1 MSSVF
6 YRFCGQLG
14 LNDNNKYIVKDYVA
28 GEPTMMMVRLVTK
41 TKTSSTYN
49 YLFKMAIAALPSGN
63 LIFYWLFWILQ
74 LCTIHELYT

>member
-14 LNDNNKYIVKDYVA
+14 LNENNKYIVKDYVV
-28 GEPTMMMVRLVTK
+28 GEPTMMMVRLVPK
-41 TKTSSTYN
+41 AKTSSTYTN
-49 YLFKMAIAALPSGN
+49 LFKMAIAALLSGN

-74 LCTIHELYT
+74 IMYNS